1 MILLFTNTYNVPQ
14 NNNNGAYVR
23 DFSEPG
29 QRA

>member
-1 MILLFTNTYNVPQ
+1 MILLFTNTYVPQ
-14 NNNNGAYVR
+14 NNNNDAYVR